1 MKTSTLFWNLEERSA
16 CLQYHCIIQHISIS
30 HVFLPSLK
38 RFVYKRC
45 LQTRRCRILYIL
57 WYVCM
62 LEMGQC
68 IEIII
73 VKYCRFR
80 FRGVI
85 QSSST
90 LSVCLYFL
98 ASKLDPQGWVSSW
111 TSPLN
116 PRPCHAGS
124 PQGKATQGKHKIN
137 NMVSLE
143 ICGWTERCWA
153 YNEYDD
159 SDVLPEVSGLHIHIF

>member
-45 LQTRRCRILYIL
+45 LQTRRYRILYIL

-116 PRPCHAGS
+116 PRPCHAGW
-124 PQGKATQGKHKIN
+124 PQLLKARPHKVSTKWTTWSRSKYVDELKGVGHIM
-137 NMVSLE
+137 NMMTVMF
-143 ICGWTERCWA
+143 CPR
-153 YNEYDD
+153 
-159 SDVLPEVSGLHIHIF
+159 